1 MENRQYVENIA
12 QLINRQQRTKFKM
25 TGNNGGLKL
34 VTMNK
39 GLLYPIFCEEV
50 LQGDTWKVNIKALI
64 RATTL
69 IKPIFN
75 NMWAQIQCFFV
86 PNRLTYKHW
95 EEVMGENKQGPWIT
109 NKTTYEVP
117 KLTAPTGGWNEKSLA
132 DMLGVPTK
140 VENIAISSL
149 YTKGYAK
156 IWNDWYRDE
165 DRMNFTHITED
176 ETNLNG
182 SNGTNYV
189 TDIELGG
196 CLAPVAKAHDLFTS
210 SSIEPQKG
218 PNVLLPLG
226 STAPIIP
233 LEDNNNK
240 RSLIFTNGIK
250 NYNALWDSINNNFI
264 VGYVDA
270 ARNGYPS
277 YIPNDEYV
285 GSNQNLKF
293 PQPQNPDP
301 NGKSYPILA
310 IENLGMQTDLSN
322 ANATSINDLRLAIA
336 LQQMYELDALAG
348 TRYTEIIFSHFGVRS
363 SDARLQRSEY
373 LGGKKVPINITQVIQ
388 SSESATTPQGNLAGM
403 SQTWDGDE
411 YFTKSFEEHGILYIM
426 CCSKG
431 ENIYQQGLPAKFS
444 KFKRTDFYDPIFAN
458 IGMQPIYNKEIYAQG
473 NTEDEEAFGFKEAWT
488 EYRTLEKQVVGEFRS
503 NSSKTIDYWHIARD
517 FASLPTNNETF
528 IMEGQNNLNRALTV
542 DSSQADQF
550 QCAFAMDATVT
561 RIMPPH
567 SVPGLKRF

>member
-50 LQGDTWKVNIKALI
+50 LPGDTWKVNIKALI

-117 KLTAPTGGWNEKSLA
+117 KLTAPTGGWNEKSLT

-176 ETNLNG
+176 ETNLTG
-182 SNGTNYV
+182 SNGKNYV

-218 PNVLLPLG
+218 PNVLLPIG
-226 STAPIIP
+226 DTAPV
-233 LEDNNNK
+233 
-240 RSLIFTNGIK
+240 
-250 NYNALWDSINNNFI
+250 SIS
-264 VGYVDA
+264 G
-270 ARNGYPS
+270 
-277 YIPNDEYV
+277 
-285 GSNQNLKF
+285 
-293 PQPQNPDP
+293 
-301 NGKSYPILA
+301 NGKSITLTNGNNDFGLIGLGNYQIGVKRPNGYDYNSKTLP
-310 IENLGMQTDLSN
+310 ENYIDPPSTGSEGITNNALIGISTDPQNSGLMGN
-322 ANATSINDLRLAIA
+322 AQLNQATGASINDLRLAIA

-426 CCSKG
+426 CCIKG

-473 NTEDEEAFGFKEAWT
+473 TTEDDKAFGFKEAWT
-488 EYRTLEKQVVGEFRS
+488 EYRTLEKQVAGEFRS

-517 FASLPTNNETF
+517 FASLPTNDETF
-528 IMEGQNNLNRALTV
+528 IMEGQDNLNRALTV

-550 QCAFAMDATVT
+550 QAAFALDAIVT
-561 RIMPPH
+561 RVMPPH